1 MLRNFHKTKNH
12 CGVCALLLVLSSAAY
27 AQVQTQEPAFEM
39 VKVQGGEFLMGSP
52 ENEFEHQKD
61 EQQHKVRVND
71 FLMSRYEVT
80 QADFEAVM
88 SFNPSSHKGQN
99 LPVENV
105 SWFDA
110 VRFCNELSRQ
120 NGLTPVYDI
129 EDNQGRPSVSFNQK
143 ANGYRLPTEA
153 EWEYAARAGTQT
165 PFSTGENI
173 NSDQANY
180 YGTYP
185 YKDRPS
191 ELYRGETIQV
201 GSFQP
206 NAWGLYD
213 MHGNVWEWCWDR
225 YGAYSVNS
233 DNNPTGAE
241 SGRYRVNR
249 GGGFN
254 DFGKHLRSAYR
265 AAHNPENKTFNIGIR
280 LVRNAQ

>member
-1 MLRNFHKTKNH
+1 MPNSFHKIGSR
-12 CGVCALLLVLSSAAY
+12 CFVYGLLLTLSSVGCA
-27 AQVQTQEPAFEM
+27 QTQSQPPAVDM
-39 VKVQGGEFLMGSP
+39 VKIQGGEFLMGSP
-52 ENEFEHQKD
+52 ASEFERQKD
-61 EQQHKVRVND
+61 ELQHKVRVND
-71 FLMSRYEVT
+71 FLMSRYEVS
-80 QADFEAVM
+80 QNDFEAVM
-88 SFNPSSHKGQN
+88 SFNPSSHKGRD

-110 VRFCNELSRQ
+110 VRFCNELSLQ
-120 NGLTPVYDI
+120 SGLTPVYDI
-129 EDNQGRPSVSFNQK
+129 KDNQGTLTVSFNQK

-165 PFSTGENI
+165 PFNTGENI
-173 NSDQANY
+173 NSDQTNY

-185 YKDRPS
+185 YRDRPS
-191 ELYRGETIQV
+191 QLYRGETVRV
-201 GSFQP
+201 GSFKP

-225 YGAYSVNS
+225 YGAYNANAA
-233 DNNPTGAE
+233 DNPTGAE

>member
-1 MLRNFHKTKNH
+1 MPNSFHKIGSR
-12 CGVCALLLVLSSAAY
+12 CFVYGLLLALSSVAWA
-27 AQVQTQEPAFEM
+27 QTQSQSPAVDM
-39 VKVQGGEFLMGSP
+39 VKIQGGEFLMGSP
-52 ENEFEHQKD
+52 AGEFERQKD
-61 EQQHKVRVND
+61 ELQHKVQVND
-71 FLMSRYEVT
+71 FLMSRYEVS
-80 QADFEAVM
+80 QSDFEAVM
-88 SFNPSSHKGQN
+88 SFNPSSHKGPD

-110 VRFCNELSRQ
+110 VRFCNELSLRS
-120 NGLTPVYDI
+120 GLTPVYDI
-129 EDNQGRPSVSFNQK
+129 KENQGTLTVSFNQK

-153 EWEYAARAGTQT
+153 EWEYAARSGTQT
-165 PFSTGENI
+165 PFNTGENI
-173 NSDQANY
+173 NSDQTNY

-185 YKDRPS
+185 YRDRPS
-191 ELYRGETIQV
+191 QLYRGETVRV
-201 GSFQP
+201 GSFKP

-225 YGAYSVNS
+225 YGAYNANAA
-233 DNNPTGAE
+233 DNPTGAE